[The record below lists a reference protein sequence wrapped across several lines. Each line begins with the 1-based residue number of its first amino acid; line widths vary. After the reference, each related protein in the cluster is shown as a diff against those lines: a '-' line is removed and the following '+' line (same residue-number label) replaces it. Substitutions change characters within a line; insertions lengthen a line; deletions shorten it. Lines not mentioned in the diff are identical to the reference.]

1 MWWILFTAAD
11 LYIGLIV
18 LKAMAPSLAPEKQ
31 RRLAVVEKALWVSI
45 AVLAAA
51 FAVKVIR
58 R

>member
-18 LKAMAPSLAPEKQ
+18 LDVMASSLPVERRHRVGIARKAIIGLLVALA
-31 RRLAVVEKALWVSI
+31 LL
-45 AVLAAA
+45 
-51 FAVKVIR
+51 FAVKLVR